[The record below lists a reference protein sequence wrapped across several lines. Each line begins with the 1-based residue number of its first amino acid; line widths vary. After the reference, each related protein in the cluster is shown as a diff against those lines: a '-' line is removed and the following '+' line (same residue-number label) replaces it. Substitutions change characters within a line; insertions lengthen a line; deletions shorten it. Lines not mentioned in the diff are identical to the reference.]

1 MLKEGEAK
9 QERGSRIK
17 GIGKNKGETKL
28 SKTEDHIFKANISK
42 ELHRNVWLELL
53 IMFCC
58 LVN

>member
-42 ELHRNVWLELL
+42 ELHRNV
-53 IMFCC
+53 
-58 LVN
+58 